1 MKIKESYLL
10 KEAGDIYVLFPV
22 GQNVVDYKH
31 ILTLNATGYFIVKK
45 LLQETGYEELLTV
58 MIQEYEPSEDEMPIL
73 KKDLDDFLQQ
83 LRDKDI
89 LE

>member
-1 MKIKESYLL
+1 M
-10 KEAGDIYVLFPV
+10 
-22 GQNVVDYKH
+22 
-31 ILTLNATGYFIVKK
+31 KK
-45 LLQETGYEELLTV
+45 LLQETGYEELLTE

-83 LRDKDI
+83 LRDNDI